1 MINEAGSHRVKW
13 QNVWKT
19 ETQME
24 KLKHNNMELLST
36 KGDDE

>member
-13 QNVWKT
+13 QNAWKT
-19 ETQME
+19 KTQKG

-36 KGDDE
+36 KKDDE